1 MKWSSF
7 KPLTPPSS
15 RFRIMEHVTKTLLR
29 CDLSPMTAP
38 TTGPPIGTTVGVEQC
53 NDLIES
59 TAQALR
65 RNREPDPDRKSAFG
79 IPNCLLRSHEVARR

>member
-1 MKWSSF
+1 MVEFQTADATVLPFPNYGACDQDVLCS
-7 KPLTPPSS
+7 
-15 RFRIMEHVTKTLLR
+15 
-29 CDLSPMTAP
+29 DLSPMTAP